1 MASSLPGGIGV
12 NEATTVL
19 LLGQQGVPAG
29 IALPIAVFR
38 RLITLWS
45 MVALAAAIG
54 VVPLSARAQLRRNS

>member
-29 IALPIAVFR
+29 IALPVAVLR

-45 MVALAAAIG
+45 MVALAAASA
-54 VVPLSARAQLRRNS
+54 VLSLSADAQLRRDS